1 MKNQEWPPGGDKDKG
16 KFQLNENQLR
26 ERVPTLRC
34 QIWHITNN
42 TPKMRSKV
50 RHVIKY
56 ILMSH
61 ITWWFLYDTRWL
73 YVQSQWKLNMSVP
86 EQNEQGSVGRDVIG
100 RSLVTPRTHGVDL

>member
-61 ITWWFLYDTRWL
+61 ISRD
-73 YVQSQWKLNMSVP
+73 
-86 EQNEQGSVGRDVIG
+86 GSFMTQDGYMYNHNG
-100 RSLVTPRTHGVDL
+100 N